1 MSWQNSLLDASFRGV
16 TFDCLATDDEVA
28 RSTATHSYPYKNGGS
43 IEDFGNEPR
52 VISIQAI
59 FYGDNYEIA
68 LKKFTD
74 ALNVQGSDWLVHPV
88 FGTVKAQVMRYKIS
102 HDAEDVDQT
111 KVAIQFEE
119 DTAPISLF
127 SRDVP
132 EQKSEVV
139 KQAIAASRSAA
150 SDVLV
155 KGVGKITSLQRLD
168 ALRTSMTSALSALR
182 GQAYG
187 IVTSG
192 LDVVNY
198 PLSFATDIAS
208 LVSGIVDLRGFNVGS
223 MMTDWRYVAQ
233 LLSSPVTLTTS
244 VSQPASDVQLVAS
257 HVALNQTTAKADA
270 AQIVLASEAQTPT
283 LSAPDIELIVNDTRT
298 SIEAVITQYRA
309 NFTLED
315 SRPVVEALK
324 ATALALQEAART
336 VIQARP
342 PLIIKVVD
350 APGNYRLLAHKW
362 YGDHTRATELLRLN
376 PTVRMPNFISVGDR
390 LNAYAS

>member
-28 RSTATHSYPYKNGGS
+28 RSTATHSYPYKHGGS

-52 VISIQAI
+52 NISIQAI

-68 LKKFTD
+68 LKQFTD
-74 ALNVQGSDWLVHPV
+74 ALDVLGSDWLVHPI
-88 FGTVKAQVMRYKIS
+88 FGTLKAQVIDYKVS
-102 HDAEDVDQT
+102 HNSDEIDQA
-111 KVAIQFEE
+111 KVSVRFLQ
-119 DTAPISLF
+119 DTTQPSLF
-127 SRDVP
+127 SRDIP
-132 EQKSEVV
+132 QQKSEVV

-198 PLSFATDIAS
+198 PLSFATDIGA
-208 LVSGIVDLRGFNVGS
+208 LVSGIVDLRGFNVGA

-244 VSQPASDVQLVAS
+244 VNQPASDVQLVAS
-257 HVALNQTTAKADA
+257 HIALNQATAKADA
-270 AQIVLASEAQTPT
+270 AQIVLGSEAQIPT
-283 LSAPDIELIVNDTRT
+283 LSASDIELMVNDTRT
-298 SIEAVITQYRA
+298 SIEDVITQYRA

-342 PLIIKVVD
+342 PLITKIVD
-350 APGNYRLLAHKW
+350 APGNFRLLAHKW

-376 PTVRMPNFISVGDR
+376 QTVRMPNFISVGDS